1 MSKENVEV
9 VPDIEVYIKI
19 MEEIKRRV
27 DVVLRLHKGELFV
40 EYRAT
45 QVESMILQVRKILE
59 LIALASLSAN
69 KSIFEQN
76 RKKFEDHWRPKDII
90 KDIESINPEFYPIPV
105 EERPS
110 GENGVRGELVY
121 VETDFM
127 DREKL
132 LFVYSECNRCL
143 HVPNPYGD
151 GIDYDYYMEKIPVW
165 VNWVVRLLNTHKIVL
180 LNDDVIYVVQMEV
193 KGDNRVHLTEFKKLN
208 Q

>member
-19 MEEIKRRV
+19 MEKIKQRV

-40 EYRAT
+40 AYRAT

-59 LIALASLSAN
+59 LIVLASLSAN

-90 KDIESINPEFYPIPV
+90 KDIESINPGFYPIPV
-105 EERPS
+105 EEKPS
-110 GENGVRGELVY
+110 EDEGVVADLVD
-121 VETDFM
+121 VKTKFM
-127 DREKL
+127 DRVKL

-143 HVPNPYGD
+143 HASNLYGE
-151 GIDYDYYMEKIPVW
+151 GIDYEYYIKKVSIWIDWIVG
-165 VNWVVRLLNTHKIVL
+165 LLKTHKIVL
-180 LNDDVIYVVQMEV
+180 LNDDNIYLVRMDV
-193 KGDNRVHLTEFKKLN
+193 KGEVRI
-208 Q
+208 

>member
-19 MEEIKRRV
+19 MEEIKQRV

-40 EYRAT
+40 AYRAT

-59 LIALASLSAN
+59 LIVLASLSAN

-90 KDIESINPEFYPIPV
+90 KDIESINPGFYPIPV
-105 EERPS
+105 EEKPS
-110 GENGVRGELVY
+110 EDEGVVDLVDAK
-121 VETDFM
+121 TKFM
-127 DREKL
+127 DRVQL

-143 HVPNPYGD
+143 HASNLYGE
-151 GIDYDYYMEKIPVW
+151 GIDYEYYIKKVSIWIDWIVG
-165 VNWVVRLLNTHKIVL
+165 LLKTHKIVL
-180 LNDDVIYVVQMEV
+180 LNDDNIYLVRMDV
-193 KGDNRVHLTEFKKLN
+193 KGEVRI
-208 Q
+208 

>member
-1 MSKENVEV
+1 MSKENAEV

-19 MEEIKRRV
+19 IEEIKQRV

-59 LIALASLSAN
+59 LIVLASLSAN

-90 KDIESINPEFYPIPV
+90 KDIESINPGFYPIPV
-105 EERPS
+105 EEKPS
-110 GENGVRGELVY
+110 EDEGVVDLVD
-121 VETDFM
+121 VKTKFM
-127 DREKL
+127 DRVEL

-143 HVPNPYGD
+143 HASNLYGE
-151 GIDYDYYMEKIPVW
+151 GIDYEYYIKKVSIW
-165 VNWVVRLLNTHKIVL
+165 IDWIVDSVL
-180 LNDDVIYVVQMEV
+180 KFL
-193 KGDNRVHLTEFKKLN
+193 
-208 Q
+208 

>member
-1 MSKENVEV
+1 MSKENAEV

-19 MEEIKRRV
+19 IEEIKQRV

-59 LIALASLSAN
+59 LIVLASLSAN

-90 KDIESINPEFYPIPV
+90 KDIESINPGFYPIPV
-105 EERPS
+105 EEKPS
-110 GENGVRGELVY
+110 EDEGVVDLVD
-121 VETDFM
+121 VKTKFM
-127 DREKL
+127 DRVEL

-143 HVPNPYGD
+143 HASNLYGE
-151 GIDYDYYMEKIPVW
+151 GIDYEYYIKKVSIWIDWIVG
-165 VNWVVRLLNTHKIVL
+165 LLHTHKIVL
-180 LNDDVIYVVQMEV
+180 LNDNDIYLVRMDV
-193 KGDNRVHLTEFKKLN
+193 KGEVRI
-208 Q
+208 